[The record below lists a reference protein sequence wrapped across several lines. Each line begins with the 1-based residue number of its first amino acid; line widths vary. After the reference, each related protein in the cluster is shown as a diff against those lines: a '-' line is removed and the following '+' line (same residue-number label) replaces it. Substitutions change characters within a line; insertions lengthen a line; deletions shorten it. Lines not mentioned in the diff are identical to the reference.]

1 LLLFGIQAL
10 PASFSLL
17 IATYCKYFLSTVLN
31 FVRMEDDNFAKK
43 LTFQKAF
50 GSRRKGRPTLRCAD
64 DKPKN
69 SGRKRVVKKG
79 IGQRRMEECAGGG

>member
-10 PASFSLL
+10 PASFFLL

-31 FVRMEDDNFAKK
+31 FVRKEDDNFAKK
-43 LTFQKAF
+43 LTFQEA
-50 GSRRKGRPTLRCAD
+50 GESRRKGRPTLRRAD

-69 SGRKRVVKKG
+69 SGHKRVVKKG
-79 IGQRRMEECAGGG
+79 IVQRRMEECAGGG